1 MTRKVP
7 AIGTLNEGALHAALK
22 QHYGGV
28 DAQFEVPFS
37 GFVADVVHDGTI
49 FEIQTSS
56 FSGLERKMRALAE
69 QCPVVLVHPIAAQKT
84 LVRLKDLDS
93 GDFTRRK
100 SPKKGK
106 LCHILSELVYLPS
119 LLNHP
124 NFAVEVALIEE
135 EQHSVFDAK
144 ARRGRGGWRTRGR
157 HLVELID
164 QLRINDVEDLL
175 QFVHEPI
182 ASTFSVQDLAGAM
195 QQPVW
200 LARQMAYCLRHG
212 GLTSVC
218 GKQGNALLY
227 EFTG

>member
-1 MTRKVP
+1 
-7 AIGTLNEGALHAALK
+7 
-22 QHYGGV
+22 
-28 DAQFEVPFS
+28 
-37 GFVADVVHDGTI
+37 
-49 FEIQTSS
+49 
-56 FSGLERKMRALAE
+56 
-69 QCPVVLVHPIAAQKT
+69 
-84 LVRLKDLDS
+84 
-93 GDFTRRK
+93 
-100 SPKKGK
+100 
-106 LCHILSELVYLPS
+106 

-124 NFAVEVALIEE
+124 NFAVEVVLIKE

-157 HLVELID
+157 HLVELVD
-164 QLRINDVEDLL
+164 QLRINDVQDLL

-182 ASTFSVQDLAGAM
+182 AATFSVQDLAGAM